1 MVHLATLLL
10 TVHIHLEDLSI
21 TIITEHQ
28 EVTAVIRE
36 LLRRL
41 TELHPMA
48 DRAVTRVMQRL
59 MVVPLATI
67 QPMGTYHLM
76 EKPLRSTITS
86 TMVKAII
93 TRIRMLVE
101 ELLPEELL
109 EEELL
114 VEQTN

>member
-21 TIITEHQ
+21 TIITEQ
-28 EVTAVIRE
+28 LTAVIRE
-36 LLRRL
+36 L
-41 TELHPMA
+41 LHPMA

-59 MVVPLATI
+59 MVVLLATI

-93 TRIRMLVE
+93 TRIRMSVEELLEE

-109 EEELL
+109 PEE
-114 VEQTN
+114 TS

>member
-36 LLRRL
+36 LL
-41 TELHPMA
+41 HPMA

-59 MVVPLATI
+59 TVVLLATI

-93 TRIRMLVE
+93 THTRMLVE
-101 ELLPEELL
+101 ELLPV
-109 EEELL
+109 ELL
-114 VEQTN
+114 VEEQTS

>member
-1 MVHLATLLL
+1 MAHLATLLL

-36 LLRRL
+36 LL
-41 TELHPMA
+41 LHPMA
-48 DRAVTRVMQRL
+48 VRSVTRVMQRL
-59 MVVPLATI
+59 MVVPLATT

-93 TRIRMLVE
+93 THTRMLV
-101 ELLPEELL
+101 EELL

-114 VEQTN
+114 VEELLAEKTS